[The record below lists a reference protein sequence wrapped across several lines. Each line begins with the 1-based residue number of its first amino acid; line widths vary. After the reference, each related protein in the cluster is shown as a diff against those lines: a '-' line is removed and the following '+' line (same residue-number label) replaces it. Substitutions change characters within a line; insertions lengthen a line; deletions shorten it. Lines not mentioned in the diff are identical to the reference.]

1 MFRRA
6 LYAFVLAV
14 VVSTAGCGPSD
25 PDVKGRPPIRL
36 GSYEWPGSYWIDVA
50 WDKGWFAA
58 AGLNVERIDTNLKYF
73 ESLDGVA
80 AGTLDG
86 MGFSQFDLVRHV
98 AAGHDLVGVAALDYS
113 EGAEALIAAPGIH
126 RMQDL
131 RGKRIGLE
139 RGTYLE
145 YLLDVAAE
153 RSNIDLHDIE
163 LVDTKWAVTA
173 EDLKSHRVDAVFSWG
188 PGLDELQ
195 EAVGGQRV
203 FSTAEFPGLT
213 YNVLA
218 FRREFVQSRPQD
230 VMKLLGVWRRTVE
243 FIREH
248 PDEACAIVA
257 RLVGDPAPSV
267 RKLMF
272 EDRILDLA
280 DNTRAFSYAAGSESL
295 HGSWRRMNDFM
306 LERGLVKQRVD
317 SPVHLDARFVNALD

>member
-1 MFRRA
+1 MLRRA
-6 LYAFVLAV
+6 LSGFVLAV
-14 VVSTAGCGPSD
+14 VAFAAGCGARD
-25 PDVKGRPPIRL
+25 RDVQARPPIRL

-58 AGLNVERIDTNLKYF
+58 AGLEVERVDTNLRYF
-73 ESLDGVA
+73 QSLDGVA
-80 AGTLDG
+80 AGELDG

-113 EGAEALIAAPGIH
+113 EGAEALIAGPGIH

-131 RGKRIGLE
+131 RGKRVGLE

-153 RSNIDLHDIE
+153 RSNVDLRDIE
-163 LVDTKWAVTA
+163 LVDKAVMA
-173 EDLKSHRVDAVFSWG
+173 EDLESHRVDAIFSWE

-195 EAVGGQRV
+195 DAVGGQRV
-203 FSTAEFPGLT
+203 FSTADFPGLT

-218 FRREFVQSRPQD
+218 FRREFVESRPDD
-230 VMKLLGVWRRTVE
+230 VMKLLGVWRRTVAY
-243 FIREH
+243 IHEH

-272 EDRILDLA
+272 EDRILDVS

-306 LERGLVKQRVD
+306 LERGLVQRRVD